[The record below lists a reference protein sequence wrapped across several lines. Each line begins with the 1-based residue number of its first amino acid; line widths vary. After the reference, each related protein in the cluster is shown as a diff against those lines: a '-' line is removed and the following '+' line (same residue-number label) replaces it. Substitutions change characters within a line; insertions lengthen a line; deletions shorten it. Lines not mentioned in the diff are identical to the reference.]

1 MKNTVIVKDIYRRV
15 NLTYD
20 IFKDSVVKINVFYSD
35 AYYTKIAES
44 PTYQPFDLIGLLG
57 KFTFQIK

>member
-1 MKNTVIVKDIYRRV
+1 MINTEIVKNIYRRV

-20 IFKDSVVKINVFYSD
+20 IFKDSVAKINVFYSD
-35 AYYTKIAES
+35 AYHTKISES

-57 KFTFQIK
+57 KLTIK